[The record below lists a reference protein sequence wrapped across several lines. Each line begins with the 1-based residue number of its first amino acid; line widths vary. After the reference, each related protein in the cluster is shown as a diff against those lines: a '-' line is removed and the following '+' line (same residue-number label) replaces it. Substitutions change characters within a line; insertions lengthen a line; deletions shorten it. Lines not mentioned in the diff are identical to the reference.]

1 MLLTRARQGM
11 VMVIPE
17 GDPEDPTRNPVYY
30 DSTYEYLKGLGIK
43 EL

>member
-1 MLLTRARQGM
+1 M
-11 VMVIPE
+11 VVPE
-17 GDPEDPTRNPVYY
+17 GNLEDPTRNPVYY